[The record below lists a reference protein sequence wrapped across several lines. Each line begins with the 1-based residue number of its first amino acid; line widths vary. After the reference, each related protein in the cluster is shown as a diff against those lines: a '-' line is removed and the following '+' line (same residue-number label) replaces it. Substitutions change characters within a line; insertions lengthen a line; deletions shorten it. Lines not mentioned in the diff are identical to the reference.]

1 MRSCAICYVRK
12 VWQRRRTAAS
22 GSGRST
28 ACWTRARP
36 GSDPVSVWNGRLDRE
51 RLSDLARI
59 EPEAPADNR
68 RPPDIPHA
76 YCIAKRSI
84 RHSLASS
91 YRESATLDLDQR
103 SGRAGGHDP
112 TSHHLRKD
120 RERDMSKD
128 AKPAQKRI
136 DQFLS
141 GPGGRA
147 DDWRDL
153 VEGAKVWARGGDRT
167 NYDAALADLSV
178 TEEFHGY
185 PGLQLM
191 AALRET
197 AAAGDAGASLSL
209 ATRIAQALTTRSFRQ
224 HAGDWSL
231 KDDDNGEAPDLVPF
245 GQQAARRPYFETLIV
260 TGLSSSNWPALAA
273 EWRKLRRP
281 VDAFV
286 YEPVIVGSL
295 EDAFCAVMLNPN
307 IAAVVINEGFGLR
320 SRHNAAVL
328 RPMMTAAGLDE
339 ESDASALR
347 LAHIVKRMR
356 PELDLYLVC
365 NGGVE
370 EMAGSAQA
378 SVARRVFYAVEELLE
393 LHLSILEGVQA
404 RYETPFFDNLKKYA
418 QRPIGTFHALP
429 IARGKSI
436 FKSDWIRDMGE
447 FYGPNLFLAESS
459 ATTGGLDSLLEPT
472 GNIKK
477 AQEKA
482 ARALG
487 ADRVFFVTNGTST
500 SNKMAVQ
507 ALLGPGDIA
516 IVDRNCHKSHHY
528 GMVLAGAQ
536 PLYVEAFPMTE
547 YSMYGAVPLKT
558 IKRALLGAKADGR
571 LERVKM
577 LDLTNCTFDGHIY
590 NTRREMEECLAIK
603 PDLIFLWDEA
613 WFGFARFSPFLRR
626 RTGLGAAAE
635 IEAWMLDP
643 KSVTAYEKQQAELG
657 KSPSDETLLKT
668 RLIPDP
674 RQIRL
679 RVYQTNSTHKSMSA
693 LRQGSMLFVKDVEF
707 HTVEQQ
713 FKEAVFTHASTSP
726 NQQIIA
732 SLDLSRRQMELEGY
746 GLVANAIEIALAIR
760 QAVNN
765 NPLISRYFR
774 ILGADAM
781 VPAQYRQSGFTD
793 YLAPDTNWANTL
805 KSLANEYNIQINKT
819 SRNSVLLQSNIN
831 NTRSDIAH
839 LVRVLAEIAGEVDR
853 GLVQGGANARK
864 TFEARVKS
872 LMTDVPDLP
881 NFSRFHASFRGDAG
895 TKTNEGDIR
904 TGFYAAYDAAGC
916 EYLRITDPEIDR
928 RLKAGPELVSANFVI
943 PYPPGFPIMV
953 PGQVITQETIDFM
966 RKLDVKEIHGYDAT
980 AGLKLVRPEALA
992 KLGDRHSR
1000 AHGIKAA
1007 AE

>member
-1 MRSCAICYVRK
+1 
-12 VWQRRRTAAS
+12 
-22 GSGRST
+22 
-28 ACWTRARP
+28 
-36 GSDPVSVWNGRLDRE
+36 
-51 RLSDLARI
+51 
-59 EPEAPADNR
+59 
-68 RPPDIPHA
+68 
-76 YCIAKRSI
+76 
-84 RHSLASS
+84 
-91 YRESATLDLDQR
+91 
-103 SGRAGGHDP
+103 
-112 TSHHLRKD
+112 
-120 RERDMSKD
+120 MSKD

-136 DQFLS
+136 DQFLN

-153 VEGAKVWARGGDRT
+153 VEGAKVWARGGDRA

-185 PGLQLM
+185 PGLVLM
-191 AALRET
+191 AALRE
-197 AAAGDAGASLSL
+197 AAVAGDAGTSLSL
-209 ATRIAQALTTRSFRQ
+209 ATRITQALTTRSFRQ

-231 KDDDNGEAPDLVPF
+231 KDDGNGEAPDLVPTTF
-245 GQQAARRPYFETLIV
+245 GQQAGRRPYFETLIV
-260 TGLSSSNWPALAA
+260 TGLSSSDWPALAT

-307 IAAVVINEGFGLR
+307 IAAVIINEGFALR

-328 RPMMTAAGLDE
+328 RPMMTASGLND

-347 LAHIVKRMR
+347 LAHIIKRVR
-356 PELDLYLVC
+356 PELDLYLMS
-365 NGGVE
+365 NRDVE
-370 EMAGSAQA
+370 AMAGSPDAN
-378 SVARRVFYAVEELLE
+378 VVRRIFYSIEELLE
-393 LHLSILEGVQA
+393 LHLSILEGIQD
-404 RYETPFFDNLKKYA
+404 RFDTPFFDNLKKYA

-429 IARGKSI
+429 IARGKSV
-436 FKSDWIRDMGE
+436 FRSDWIRDMGE
-447 FYGPNLFLAESS
+447 FYGLNLFLAESS

-477 AQEKA
+477 AQDKA

-507 ALLGPGDIA
+507 ALLAPGDIA

-558 IKRALLGAKADGR
+558 IKQALLNAKADGR

-590 NTRREMEECLAIK
+590 NTRRVMEECLAIK

-626 RTGLGAAAE
+626 RTAMGAANE
-635 IEAWMLDP
+635 IEAWMHDP
-643 KSVTAYEKQQAELG
+643 KSVAAYEKQQAELG
-657 KSPSDETLLKT
+657 KNPSDEVLLKT

-693 LRQGSMLFVKDVEF
+693 IRQGSMLSVKDVDF
-707 HTVEQQ
+707 HTVEAQ

-726 NQQIIA
+726 NQQLIA
-732 SLDLSRRQMELEGY
+732 SLDVSRRQMELEGY
-746 GLVANAIEIALAIR
+746 GLVANAIEVAFAIR
-760 QAVNN
+760 RAVNN
-765 NPLISRYFR
+765 NPLISKYFR
-774 ILGADAM
+774 ILGADKM
-781 VPAQYRQSGFTD
+781 VPAPYRLSGFSD
-793 YLAPDTNWANTL
+793 YLAPGVNWASVL
-805 KSLANEYNIQINKT
+805 KSLDDDEFCLDPTRMTLVCGTAGYDGTQFKGILANEYNIQVNKT

-839 LVRVLAEIAGEVDR
+839 LVRVLAEIAGDVDR
-853 GLVQGGANARK
+853 GLKQGGVNARK

-881 NFSRFHASFRGDAG
+881 NFSHFHAAFRSDAG
-895 TKTNEGDIR
+895 TKTNEGNIR
-904 TGFYAAYDAAGC
+904 AGFFSAYDAQGC
-916 EYLRITDPEIDR
+916 EYIRLADPEIDR
-928 RLKAGPELVSANFVI
+928 RLKSGPDLVSASFVI

-980 AGLKLVRPEALA
+980 EGLKLVRPEALA
-992 KLGDRHSR
+992 KLGDRHSG

>member
-1 MRSCAICYVRK
+1 LVD
-12 VWQRRRTAAS
+12 AAK
-22 GSGRST
+22 
-28 ACWTRARP
+28 A
-36 GSDPVSVWNGRLDRE
+36 
-51 RLSDLARI
+51 
-59 EPEAPADNR
+59 
-68 RPPDIPHA
+68 
-76 YCIAKRSI
+76 
-84 RHSLASS
+84 
-91 YRESATLDLDQR
+91 
-103 SGRAGGHDP
+103 
-112 TSHHLRKD
+112 
-120 RERDMSKD
+120 
-128 AKPAQKRI
+128 
-136 DQFLS
+136 
-141 GPGGRA
+141 
-147 DDWRDL
+147 
-153 VEGAKVWARGGDRT
+153 WARGGARSD
-167 NYDAALADLSV
+167 YDAALADLSV

-185 PGLQLM
+185 PGLRLM
-191 AALRET
+191 GALRE
-197 AAAGDAGASLSL
+197 AAAVGDSAASLAL
-209 ATRIAQALTTRSFRQ
+209 ATRVTQALATRSFRHQ
-224 HAGDWSL
+224 AGGATPP
-231 KDDDNGEAPDLVPF
+231 DDADEDVPDLLPPTF
-245 GQQAARRPYFETLIV
+245 GTHGARRPYFETLIV
-260 TGLSSSNWPALAA
+260 TGVSSDNWPALGA
-273 EWRKLRRP
+273 EWRRLRRP
-281 VDAFV
+281 ADQFV

-295 EDAFCAVMLNPN
+295 EDAFCAAILNPN
-307 IAAVVINEGFGLR
+307 LAAVVINEGFALR
-320 SRHNAAVL
+320 SRHDAPVL
-328 RPMMTAAGLDE
+328 RTMASSAGLHE
-339 ESDASALR
+339 EADASALR
-347 LAHIVKRMR
+347 LAHILKRVR
-356 PELDLYLVC
+356 PELDLYMIS
-365 NGGVE
+365 NRDVE
-370 EMAGSAQA
+370 EMAGNPEAN
-378 SVARRVFYAVEELLE
+378 VVRRIFYSIEELLE
-393 LHLSILEGVQA
+393 LHLSILEGVQD
-404 RYETPFFDNLKKYA
+404 RFDTPFFDNLKKYA

-477 AQEKA
+477 AQDKA
-482 ARALG
+482 ARAFG
-487 ADRVFFVTNGTST
+487 ADRAFFVTNGTST

-507 ALLGPGDIA
+507 ALLAPGDIA

-558 IKRALLGAKADGR
+558 IKQALLNAKADGR
-571 LERVKM
+571 LDRVKM
-577 LDLTNCTFDGHIY
+577 VDLTNCTFDGHIY
-590 NTRREMEECLAIK
+590 NTRRVMEECLAIK

-613 WFGFARFSPFLRR
+613 WFGFARFSPFLRP
-626 RTGLGAAAE
+626 RTAMGAAND
-635 IEAWMLDP
+635 IEAWMRDP
-643 KSVTAYEKQQAELG
+643 ESVAAYDKQQAELG
-657 KSPSDETLLKT
+657 KNPSDELLLKT

-765 NPLISRYFR
+765 NPLISKYFR

-793 YLAPDTNWANTL
+793 YLAPGANWASILTSLDDDEFCLDPTRMTL
-805 KSLANEYNIQINKT
+805 VCGMAGYDGTQFKGILANEYNIQINKT

-831 NTRSDIAH
+831 NTRSDVAH
-839 LVRVLAEIAGEVDR
+839 LIRVLAEIAGEVDR
-853 GLVQGGANARK
+853 GLSQGGANARK

-881 NFSRFHASFRGDAG
+881 NFSHFHASFRSDAG

-904 TGFYAAYDAAGC
+904 SGFYAAYDAAGC
-916 EYLRITDPEIDR
+916 EFIRLADPEIDH
-928 RLKAGPELVSANFVI
+928 RLKAGPDLVSASFVI

-966 RKLDVKEIHGYDAT
+966 RKLDVKEIHGYDAKE
-980 AGLKLVRPEALA
+980 GLKLVRSEALA
-992 KLGDRHSR
+992 KIGDHHS
-1000 AHGIKAA
+1000 AVHGIKAA